1 MTSDNS
7 LSVMIKYYNEFAK
20 AISGKKEIAK
30 YIKDENERQFIQLCY
45 GNLEIKIRID
55 GYNMM
60 FIMKSLYNNE
70 VTNALLS

>member
-1 MTSDNS
+1 MASGNS

-20 AISGKKEIAK
+20 TISGKTEIAK
-30 YIKDENERQFIQLCY
+30 YVKDENNRQFIQLSY

-55 GYNMM
+55 GYNTM